1 MNRNHLFLLIGAGVL
16 VALVILLVPRKED
29 SDQIEFDPYAASQE
43 IGDTGLAPPT
53 VTKMRRAKSAAERTR
68 DKIERSR
75 QMERT
80 EEGEPDD
87 TLNRMGPTG
96 DDIPPPP
103 DRPGSA
109 GATEGSDENDTA
121 PTGTLDKATIKKGI
135 ESIRPLV
142 KVCYEESLEDF
153 PDAAGRVTVG
163 FRVIG
168 EEGEGRVELAE
179 LDQEKTT
186 LFDERLHDCMMQ
198 QIGDATFDTPP
209 EGGGVVNVTYPFS
222 FATES
227 DEVQD
232 GE

>member
-1 MNRNHLFLLIGAGVL
+1 MNRNHFFLLIGAGVL

-29 SDQIEFDPYAASQE
+29 SDQIEFDPYAASE
-43 IGDTGLAPPT
+43 ETGDTGLVPPT
-53 VTKMRRAKSAAERTR
+53 VPEMRRAKSAAERTR

-80 EEGEPDD
+80 EEEPDD

-96 DDIPPPP
+96 NDISPPP
-103 DRPGSA
+103 DRPDSA
-109 GATEGSDENDTA
+109 GAAEGDESDE
-121 PTGTLDKATIKKGI
+121 PPSGTLDKETIKQGI

-142 KVCYEESLEDF
+142 KACYEESLEEF

-179 LDQEKTT
+179 LDEEKTT

-198 QIGDATFDTPP
+198 QIGDATFDAPP
-209 EGGGVVNVTYPFS
+209 EEGGVVNVTYPFS